1 MNRVKA
7 NGQRLYQQV
16 ANKMLEVLDSGE
28 YNPGARLP
36 SERELSERFGVSRP
50 TIREAIIALEI
61 NGRVEVKTGSGVYV
75 LDYKPTSKIGHEVS
89 PFELTETRVLL
100 ESEAAAL
107 SASMITQSEL
117 ADLEQA
123 LDEMQ
128 SENDSG
134 DLTSGDADR
143 KFHSIISN
151 ATQNRAL
158 VSLIELLWNMQEN
171 LPDIHTAHQSVCKTD
186 GKRRYSEHKA
196 IFDALANHDSNMAR
210 IAMRNHFS
218 RLIDALHDTTE
229 AKAVEEVQRKVSE
242 RRERFSINRL
252 NDNFQRG

>member
-1 MNRVKA
+1 
-7 NGQRLYQQV
+7 
-16 ANKMLEVLDSGE
+16 MLEVLDSGE

-75 LDYKPTSKIGHEVS
+75 LDYKPTSKIGQDIS

-100 ESEAAAL
+100 EAEAAAL
-107 SASMITQSEL
+107 TASMITEEELDEL
-117 ADLEQA
+117 ASA
-123 LDEMQ
+123 LQEMEH
-128 SENDSG
+128 ENNIG
-134 DLTSGDADR
+134 DLISGDADR

-158 VSLIELLWNMQEN
+158 INLIELLWNMQEN
-171 LPDIHTAHQSVCKTD
+171 LPEIHAAHQSVCKTD
-186 GKRRYSEHKA
+186 GKRRYAEHKA
-196 IFDALANHDSNMAR
+196 IYDALAKHDSHMAR

-218 RLIDALHDTTE
+218 PLIEALHSTTE
-229 AKAVEEVQRKVSE
+229 AKAVEKVQREVNE

-252 NDNFQRG
+252 SDSFHKET